1 MRKDINYL
9 FNYYLFFIKIIKRR
23 CIFSMNNRF
32 ENELNNDKFLIG
44 VFSKIL
50 KNRYFI

>member
-1 MRKDINYL
+1 MRKDINSKRE
-9 FNYYLFFIKIIKRR
+9 YYLFFIKIIKRR
-23 CIFSMNNRF
+23 CMFSMNNRF
-32 ENELNNDKFLIG
+32 ENELNNDKLLIG